1 MKNLFFAFTA
11 TWLFL
16 FQLFVDASELSQY
29 KSIDFKEDGNK
40 HVVELEFDGPVDS
53 KGLVTEYI
61 NQTIQLYIP
70 GVSVDGKKF
79 QEIDNAKLAS
89 FYSYQ
94 LGKKG
99 IRTRIIYKK
108 PILAEQLKGHIRY
121 SSEGNKL
128 RVEIDHD
135 GVGEQLV
142 SNSLPEVLPVA
153 IDDEQKSSQLPPILF
168 EVDHDAKNYSATEI
182 VERELGEDFRNE
194 SLNDPAKKDATAKEE
209 FKKQIDEELDK
220 RSLSASE
227 AEPLV
232 AKGKIVKEKKG
243 KRSDLDE
250 SQIPVLAGEAGKK
263 EESRSPL
270 MRVFMSFVVLLVAAI
285 GMVLFTKWWSKHK
298 TKSLGDNHIRVVT
311 QHHLGPKNSIAI
323 IRVAGESILIGVT
336 DQNISM
342 LKTLALI
349 DDEIPEESPD
359 NFEGTLNSMV
369 EDENGVEKIKDR
381 VSVARVAEENSEK
394 DEFNYGQIKD
404 MVATKL
410 KKMRTL

>member
-40 HVVELEFDGPVDS
+40 HIVELEFDGPVDS

-61 NQTIQLYIP
+61 NQTIQLYIT

-94 LGKKG
+94 LGKNG

-153 IDDEQKSSQLPPILF
+153 IDDEQKSSQLPPIL
-168 EVDHDAKNYSATEI
+168 
-182 VERELGEDFRNE
+182 
-194 SLNDPAKKDATAKEE
+194 
-209 FKKQIDEELDK
+209 
-220 RSLSASE
+220 
-227 AEPLV
+227 
-232 AKGKIVKEKKG
+232 
-243 KRSDLDE
+243 
-250 SQIPVLAGEAGKK
+250 
-263 EESRSPL
+263 
-270 MRVFMSFVVLLVAAI
+270 
-285 GMVLFTKWWSKHK
+285 
-298 TKSLGDNHIRVVT
+298 
-311 QHHLGPKNSIAI
+311 
-323 IRVAGESILIGVT
+323 
-336 DQNISM
+336 
-342 LKTLALI
+342 
-349 DDEIPEESPD
+349 
-359 NFEGTLNSMV
+359 
-369 EDENGVEKIKDR
+369 
-381 VSVARVAEENSEK
+381 
-394 DEFNYGQIKD
+394 
-404 MVATKL
+404 
-410 KKMRTL
+410 

>member
-1 MKNLFFAFTA
+1 
-11 TWLFL
+11 
-16 FQLFVDASELSQY
+16 
-29 KSIDFKEDGNK
+29 
-40 HVVELEFDGPVDS
+40 
-53 KGLVTEYI
+53 
-61 NQTIQLYIP
+61 
-70 GVSVDGKKF
+70 
-79 QEIDNAKLAS
+79 
-89 FYSYQ
+89 
-94 LGKKG
+94 
-99 IRTRIIYKK
+99 
-108 PILAEQLKGHIRY
+108 
-121 SSEGNKL
+121 
-128 RVEIDHD
+128 
-135 GVGEQLV
+135 
-142 SNSLPEVLPVA
+142 
-153 IDDEQKSSQLPPILF
+153 
-168 EVDHDAKNYSATEI
+168 KNYSATEI

-311 QHHLGPKNSIAI
+311 QHHLGPKKSIAI

-381 VSVARVAEENSEK
+381 VSVARVAEENNEK